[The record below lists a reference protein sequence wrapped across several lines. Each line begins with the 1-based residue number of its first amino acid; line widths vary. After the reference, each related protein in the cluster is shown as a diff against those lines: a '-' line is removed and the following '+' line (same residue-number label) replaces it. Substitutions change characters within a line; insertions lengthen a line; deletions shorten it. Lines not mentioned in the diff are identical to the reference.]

1 MELSEKKIE
10 SKSIFSGKII
20 RLFHDTVLLPN
31 GKEAFREIIRHG
43 GAVCIVALD
52 ENDNVVI
59 EKQYR
64 YPYNKIITEIP
75 AGKKEKDEDALLCAK
90 RELSEETGISAS
102 RWEYL
107 GEYYP
112 SVAISDEV
120 IHMYA
125 ARNLTYKETHP
136 DEDEF
141 IQIDKINIKELV
153 DMIMRGEIADGKTQT
168 AVLKVWNKY
177 YR

>member
-31 GKEAFREIIRHG
+31 GKETFREVIRHG

-125 ARNLTYKETHP
+125 ARNLTYEETHP

>member
-10 SKSIFSGKII
+10 SKSVFSGKII

-31 GKEAFREIIRHG
+31 GKKAFREIIRHG

-59 EKQYR
+59 ERQYR

-75 AGKKEKDEDALLCAK
+75 AGKKEKDEDVLLCAK

-102 RWEYL
+102 QWEYL

-125 ARNLTYKETHP
+125 ARNLTYRETHP

-153 DMIMRGEIADGKTQT
+153 DMIMHGEIADGKTQT